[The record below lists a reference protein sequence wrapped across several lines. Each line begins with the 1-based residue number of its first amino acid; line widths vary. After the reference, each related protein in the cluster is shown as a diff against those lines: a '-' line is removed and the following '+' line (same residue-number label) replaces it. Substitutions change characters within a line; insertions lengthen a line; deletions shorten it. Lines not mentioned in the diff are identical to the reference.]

1 MLTPH
6 PCPHAQAFGHAP
18 PGFLT
23 PRRPFYPIQLGANG
37 LWEVRKSL
45 NGEPSVGW
53 LVGLIIVLIVLSAFF
68 SGTETAL
75 MSLNRYRLR
84 HQARAGIR
92 SARLAEW
99 LLQRPDRLI
108 GLILLGNTA
117 VNNAA
122 AALVTIL
129 ALQYGGERAA
139 LVGTIILTLIVLIFA
154 EVAPKTIGALHP
166 ARVALPAALIYYPLL
181 KITYPVVW
189 VLNLFA
195 NGLLR
200 LVGVRADQIASH
212 SLSAEELRT
221 VVAEAGVMVPRRH
234 RDMLLS
240 ILDLDAVTVDD
251 IMVPRQE
258 IVGLDLDKTWEENL
272 VVIQTSRHDRL
283 PVYRGDVDNIVG
295 VARIREL
302 LAELV
307 RGELTQA
314 LLLERI
320 REPYFTPENTPLNKQ
335 LLNFQQH
342 RRRSAFVVDEYGDVQ
357 GLITTQDIINELVR
371 ELDTDATAV
380 NLGVTKESDRSYVV
394 DASANIRQ
402 LNRVMNWNLPTD
414 GPKTLNGLIVEQL
427 ETIPESGTGVTVA
440 NYPIEILDSGEHG
453 IKRVRVYAPGSP
465 PPPKVAA

>member
-1 MLTPH
+1 M
-6 PCPHAQAFGHAP
+6 
-18 PGFLT
+18 
-23 PRRPFYPIQLGANG
+23 
-37 LWEVRKSL
+37 
-45 NGEPSVGW
+45 NGEAPVGW
-53 LVGLIIVLIVLSAFF
+53 LVGLIIVLIALSAFF
-68 SGTETAL
+68 SSTETAL

-84 HQARAGIR
+84 HQARAGHR
-92 SARLAEW
+92 GARLAEW

-117 VNNAA
+117 ANVSAA
-122 AALVTIL
+122 SLATIL
-129 ALQYGGERAA
+129 ALRVGGEHA
-139 LVGTIILTLIVLIFA
+139 LLAGTVILTVVMLIFG
-154 EVAPKTIGALHP
+154 EVAPKTIAALNP
-166 ARVALPAALIYYPLL
+166 PRIALPAALVYYPLL
-181 KITYPVVW
+181 KIAYPIVW

-195 NGLLR
+195 NGVLR
-200 LVGVRADQIASH
+200 LFGVSATQIASH

-234 RDMLLS
+234 QRMLLS
-240 ILDLDAVTVDD
+240 ILDLDAITVDD

-258 IVGLDLDKTWEENL
+258 IVGLDLDRTWAENL
-272 VVIQTSRHDRL
+272 ALIQTSRHDRL

-302 LAELV
+302 LPELV

-320 REPYFTPENTPLNKQ
+320 REAYFVPEGTPLNKQ

-357 GLITTQDIINELVR
+357 GLITTQDIVNELVV

-380 NLGVTKESDRSYVV
+380 DLGVTKESDRSYVV

-440 NYPIEILDSGEHG
+440 DYPIEILDSGEHG
-453 IKRVRVYAPGSP
+453 IKRVRVYAPGST

>member
-1 MLTPH
+1 LSD
-6 PCPHAQAFGHAP
+6 QA
-18 PGFLT
+18 
-23 PRRPFYPIQLGANG
+23 PIG
-37 LWEVRKSL
+37 L
-45 NGEPSVGW
+45 
-53 LVGLIIVLIVLSAFF
+53 LVILIIVLLVLSAFF

-84 HQARAGIR
+84 HQARSGHR
-92 SARLAEW
+92 GARVAEW

-108 GLILLGNTA
+108 GLMLLGNTTT
-117 VNNAA
+117 NLTA

-129 ALQYGGERAA
+129 AQRLGGQGAV
-139 LVGTIILTLIVLIFA
+139 LVATVILTIVVLIFC
-154 EVAPKTIGALHP
+154 EVAPKTIAALNP
-166 ARVALPAALIYYPLL
+166 MRIALPAALVYYPLL
-181 KITYPVVW
+181 KVTYPIVW
-189 VLNLFA
+189 LLNLFA

-200 LVGVRADQIASH
+200 LLGVRPDQIASH

-234 RDMLLS
+234 QRMLLS
-240 ILDLDAVTVDD
+240 ILDLDAITVDD

-258 IVGLDLDKTWEENL
+258 IVGLDLDRAWEDNL
-272 VVIQTSRHDRL
+272 GVILTSPHDRL
-283 PVYRGDVDNIVG
+283 PVYREYIDNIIG
-295 VARIREL
+295 VTRVRDLLPEL
-302 LAELV
+302 A

-320 REPYFTPENTPLNKQ
+320 REPYFVPEGTPLNKQ

-357 GLITTQDIINELVR
+357 GLITTQDIVNELVG
-371 ELDTDATAV
+371 ELDHDSSAAH
-380 NLGVTKESDRSYVV
+380 LGVTKESDRTYVV
-394 DASANIRQ
+394 DASANVRQ

-440 NYPIEILDSGEHG
+440 DYPIEILDTSEHG
-453 IKRVRVYAPGSP
+453 IKRVRVFAPGSA
-465 PPPKVAA
+465 PPPKAAA